1 MAEISSTT
9 NTPTY
14 DYSNI
19 GSVGSEAA
27 QSVNGEMINKIRAAE
42 EKAKID
48 PITKDIDNIALEQ
61 EKIEEIKTKITEFQD
76 VVNYFDIYNDE
87 NVFNQHLFD
96 VSGNSAVF
104 DAVNKSKLKEGT
116 TSLNVSQLAQND
128 VFQSSKFSDA
138 SATIAGGQDSGD
150 KITITVGT
158 NAPIEIS
165 TEGKTYQ
172 DLVNEINQNDSISA
186 SVEQVGDGE
195 YRLIV
200 KGADTGE
207 ANKVTINQSGL
218 SLGFGD
224 VKSSSISNWD
234 DTLGVGAININGQ
247 DVIANTLGM
256 TYTQVMDT
264 INAHADFNAVQ
275 DGDTIRITGADGSS
289 VSVIE
294 DGANG
299 LNFADSSHIQKA
311 QNLNATI
318 DGVEYDVSSNSI
330 TTQDGAL
337 KITAIKVNEPNEIT
351 SITISKDSSAVTVA
365 AEAMVSKYNELYDL
379 INDELYSEES
389 TIEDKSTLR
398 TIMSDLKN
406 MLFANYGAEEPIQW
420 GDAIDDYGDTLKEHS
435 NVTNNDKNIFT
446 YGFEIDKTGHLKV
459 DTEEF
464 NKNVKDNMDDL
475 AAIFTGVYEN
485 KGLGVQLKEYL
496 DNLDGYEGL
505 LTNYETNM
513 IEKKEDL
520 EKDKKDALESLD
532 SKYGIMA
539 EQFSAYS
546 AIIAQMEAQFSGLK
560 MMIQQSVASN

>member
-1 MAEISSTT
+1 M
-9 NTPTY
+9 
-14 DYSNI
+14 
-19 GSVGSEAA
+19 
-27 QSVNGEMINKIRAAE
+27 KR
-42 EKAKID
+42 
-48 PITKDIDNIALEQ
+48 
-61 EKIEEIKTKITEFQD
+61 KTKITEFQD